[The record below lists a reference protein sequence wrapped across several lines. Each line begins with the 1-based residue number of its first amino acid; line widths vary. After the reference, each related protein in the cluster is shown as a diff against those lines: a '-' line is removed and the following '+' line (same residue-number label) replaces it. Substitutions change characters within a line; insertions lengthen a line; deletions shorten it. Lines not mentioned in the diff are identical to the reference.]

1 MEDKFLD
8 FQFESV
14 FGKRSHPSYSDRS
27 DQDEVDIQHDRL
39 RSQEWCNCKNFGNI
53 ASRLEFVC
61 CHEIPRVKAL
71 HLKGKTGLSD
81 IAAKEFLARI
91 SEIICEGNHFL
102 LEFSSEI
109 F

>member
-1 MEDKFLD
+1 MEDKILD

-14 FGKRSHPSYSDRS
+14 FCKRSHPRYSDGR
-27 DQDEVDIQHDRL
+27 DQDEADIQHDRL

-53 ASRLEFVC
+53 ATRLECVC
-61 CHEIPRVKAL
+61 CHEIPGVKAF
-71 HLKGKTGLSD
+71 HLKDKTGLSN
-81 IAAKEFLARI
+81 IAAKKFLARI

-102 LEFSSEI
+102 PEFSSEI